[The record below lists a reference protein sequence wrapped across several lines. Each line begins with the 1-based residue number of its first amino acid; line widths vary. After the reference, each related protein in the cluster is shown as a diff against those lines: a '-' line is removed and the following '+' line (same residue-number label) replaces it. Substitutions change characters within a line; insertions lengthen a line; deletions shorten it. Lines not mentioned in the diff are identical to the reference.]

1 MFQNEFNYYVHVFV
15 SRYMERDDL
24 MKFIKKNFSISF
36 LKNLFSRYT
45 NTNASRTHI
54 STGISRTIYLYAF
67 VFMHDI
73 CKYVLLLQSFLLIV
87 HCDVLHE
94 LQITVTTLG
103 LSVLISS
110 MTFAVIKITENKYYS
125 I

>member
-1 MFQNEFNYYVHVFV
+1 MPHKKFFLWRKNNIIQKKMFQNEFNYYVHVFV

-54 STGISRTIYLYAF
+54 ST
-67 VFMHDI
+67 DI
-73 CKYVLLLQSFLLIV
+73 CMCFYASQW
-87 HCDVLHE
+87 
-94 LQITVTTLG
+94 
-103 LSVLISS
+103 
-110 MTFAVIKITENKYYS
+110 
-125 I
+125 

>member
-54 STGISRTIYLYAF
+54 STGICVCFYAHSGRWLIFANMYYYIAIFF
-67 VFMHDI
+67 VNRPL
-73 CKYVLLLQSFLLIV
+73 C
-87 HCDVLHE
+87 VLHE

-110 MTFAVIKITENKYYS
+110 MTFAVIKITKNKYYS